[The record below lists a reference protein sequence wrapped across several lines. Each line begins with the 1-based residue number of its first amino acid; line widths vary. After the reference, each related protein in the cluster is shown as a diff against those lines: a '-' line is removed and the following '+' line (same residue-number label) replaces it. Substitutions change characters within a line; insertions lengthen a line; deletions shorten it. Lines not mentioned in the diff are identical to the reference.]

1 MKRSK
6 KLLALLLVLCTL
18 ALCACTITYPVD
30 APDSTEQP
38 TDTDAPVLHGPVLSY
53 ISDYTVIYPTRATNG
68 EKDAAMQVMNAI
80 DNSRRPEVDYL
91 SNKEEIPHNN
101 REILIGN
108 TNRTA
113 SQTAIA
119 ALNKDRDFSV
129 SFNKDEVVI
138 AAKTDAALA
147 DAVTYFLGTVLT
159 ADISH
164 YSVGTVDTQLYSYP
178 LSGFFGLSLDAL
190 EISYSTKDLEPAA
203 KSLQTY
209 IHDVTGADAKLSLG
223 GNGNIQLSLDKTMD
237 PAKYSLEPQGKTVTL
252 RSGTVLAANAAVKR
266 ITTKGLGG
274 RVMTLTGGTDIPLTM
289 KDIKNPAK
297 ELNLVWFDEFDG
309 TGLNGDYWSLTDRM
323 YADNKKMF
331 TTTDS
336 KVFEVK
342 NGEAV
347 MRAYKDGDK
356 YYTNKTLTTMGRM
369 SFQYGYLEMYAKVPT
384 ARGAFPSFW
393 LQSAPSHRT
402 VDYMTEV
409 DVFEIFDWNK
419 MEFTTHKWYFNKTT
433 GKEEHH
439 CWNDPKTTVYTD
451 IEWDSLSK
459 DYHRYGFGW
468 TQTEMYFTVDGKVC
482 ATVDITNRKDFC
494 QGVNKITDENGNVV
508 GSLTGMEGFQDPLFI
523 NFNNWIHRT
532 ASFRTNGENTPED
545 KQWKVTDDTEYPIEY
560 SIAWIRLYQDET
572 GVLWD
577 DLHGKISDGIK

>member
-1 MKRSK
+1 MR
-6 KLLALLLVLCTL
+6 
-18 ALCACTITYPVD
+18 
-30 APDSTEQP
+30 
-38 TDTDAPVLHGPVLSY
+38 
-53 ISDYTVIYPTRATNG
+53 
-68 EKDAAMQVMNAI
+68 VMNAI
-80 DNSRRPEVDYL
+80 DNSRRPEVDYI

-113 SQTAIA
+113 SHDAID
-119 ALNKDRDFSV
+119 LLKKDRDFSV

-223 GNGNIQLSLDKTMD
+223 GNGNILLSLDDTMD
-237 PAKYSLEPQGKTVTL
+237 RAKYRLEPQDKKVTL
-252 RSGTVLAANAAVKR
+252 RAGTIVATNEAVQR
-266 ITTKGLGG
+266 IITKGLGG
-274 RVMTLTGGTDIPLTM
+274 AAIALEGKFSTPLTM
-289 KDIKNPAK
+289 KDIKNPDK

-323 YADNKKMF
+323 YGDNKKMF

-347 MRAYKDGDK
+347 MRTYKDGDK

-384 ARGAFPSFW
+384 VRGAFPSFW

-419 MEFTTHKWYFNKTT
+419 MEFTTHKWYL

-451 IEWDSLSK
+451 VDWESLSE
-459 DYHRYGFGW
+459 DYHLYGFGW

-494 QGVNKITDENGNVV
+494 QGVGKPA

-523 NFNNWIHRT
+523 NFNNWIHRG
-532 ASFRTNGENTPED
+532 ASFRTDTKPED
-545 KQWKVTDDTEYPIEY
+545 RQWKVTDSTEYPIEY

-577 DLHGKISDGIK
+577 DLNGKISEGIK